1 MAVDDPKKYKISF
14 LGEFTDK
21 SMEAEYLEDSL
32 NLSAKI
38 TSYIAL
44 VFGFILGLFFLQS
57 YISNA
62 EYFLVLDVV
71 LVRLFFIL
79 VSILVYITTK
89 QIKSHR
95 HLVYIITLYQASM
108 VFTYLFTLKQIDSL
122 NYFSV
127 IGLIVITLAIYLL
140 PNKIVLSQTV
150 TVIFSILFFL
160 YPVHKLEGL
169 QDREFHRIIAYQII
183 LILYCNINHC
193 WNEIN
198 KRKIFAANKELLD
211 LSAKDPL
218 TGIYNRAKLDD
229 EISRWISFSERYGN
243 SISLILFDID
253 DFKGVNDK
261 YGHLAGDNVI
271 KKVAETINNAVR
283 KTDIFARWGGD
294 EFVLLLPNTDLMQ
307 ALNMAERIKLCIS
320 NTSFEPD
327 INISCS
333 FGVATYE
340 KNDTKESLLRKVDD
354 LLLQAK
360 ANGKNRMAMY
370 QEPLFQNRK
379 AEKAFRENQE
389 RVLKIKEIITI
400 DREGYHENN

>member
-218 TGIYNRAKLDD
+218 I
-229 EISRWISFSERYGN
+229 SERYGN